1 MVDINKFKILLQ
13 DDKTHLLYRCIFDS
27 NGVNYNKLN
36 ELIPL
41 LDIDDISV
49 ILKYDKD
56 YSITFLL
63 SIANKAYE
71 DDLLKQAIYLIKR
84 HGIKYIVPLLDYID
98 IDDIKENI

>member
-1 MVDINKFKILLQ
+1 MEDINKFKILLQ